1 MKAIKAH
8 ILSNLRL
15 TMRERSVFFFNYAFP
30 LGFFFLFA
38 TLNKAKETG
47 LIASVLT
54 SVLTIGLL
62 GNGFFGGGLRAIM
75 ERENGILRRFKV
87 APPGALPIL
96 ISSLVV
102 GVLQYLPV
110 VLLMM
115 ILSVVQYGMKWPDN
129 WLSFIVFV
137 IIANLAMRSM
147 GGIIAAVA
155 NSMAESQIII
165 QCLYFP
171 MMLLSGATVPISVL
185 PEWLQSVVQFIPAT
199 HVVSGLQGIL
209 LQHESLLQNWKPVS
223 ALLVTTFACT
233 LISLK
238 IFRWEK
244 GEKLPGRA
252 KAWVLAVLAPF
263 FLIGAWNLQSKENL
277 TKSKAIERELSRGQT
292 VLIKNARV
300 FTATGV
306 VIEGG
311 SVLVK
316 AGKIAEIY
324 TGPAPDAKT
333 LSALEIEGTGKT
345 LMPGLIDVHIHLG
358 SPGGFYED
366 QKKYQDQ
373 TLPTKRLKAYLYSG
387 ITTVKSVGDWVDAVL
402 PLRDKV
408 RRGEILAT
416 EFNTVGP
423 LFTVAGGHPTELLKM
438 MPETMRAYG
447 ASQFV
452 RLPKSAEE
460 ARQMVREL
468 KLKGVDGI
476 KAVLES
482 GTANTPMV
490 RMDVAILKA
499 ICAEGKALGLTVVV
513 HTSKAVDV
521 RDAFEAGASGVEHG
535 SANERLPDELLAKMA
550 TSGFFYDPT
559 MSVFEGMRMMVQ
571 NDFTRLDD
579 SLLQQAVPMDLLK
592 STRKLIVDPAL
603 VGRYKE
609 FAPRMNEARV
619 NLKRVFDAGVKLVT
633 GSDAG
638 NPLTFHG
645 PTVQEEIELW
655 VAAGIPADKALV
667 AATRTSAELLGQANR
682 IGTIEKGKDANL
694 LLVDGDP
701 LKDVKSLSRISM
713 VMLKG
718 ERVNRTVLLKDD
730 DN

>member
-300 FTATGV
+300 FTATGA
-306 VIEGG
+306 VIEG
-311 SVLVK
+311 
-316 AGKIAEIY
+316 
-324 TGPAPDAKT
+324 
-333 LSALEIEGTGKT
+333 
-345 LMPGLIDVHIHLG
+345 
-358 SPGGFYED
+358 
-366 QKKYQDQ
+366 
-373 TLPTKRLKAYLYSG
+373 
-387 ITTVKSVGDWVDAVL
+387 
-402 PLRDKV
+402 
-408 RRGEILAT
+408 
-416 EFNTVGP
+416 
-423 LFTVAGGHPTELLKM
+423 
-438 MPETMRAYG
+438 
-447 ASQFV
+447 
-452 RLPKSAEE
+452 
-460 ARQMVREL
+460 
-468 KLKGVDGI
+468 
-476 KAVLES
+476 
-482 GTANTPMV
+482 
-490 RMDVAILKA
+490 
-499 ICAEGKALGLTVVV
+499 
-513 HTSKAVDV
+513 
-521 RDAFEAGASGVEHG
+521 
-535 SANERLPDELLAKMA
+535 
-550 TSGFFYDPT
+550 
-559 MSVFEGMRMMVQ
+559 
-571 NDFTRLDD
+571 
-579 SLLQQAVPMDLLK
+579 
-592 STRKLIVDPAL
+592 
-603 VGRYKE
+603 
-609 FAPRMNEARV
+609 
-619 NLKRVFDAGVKLVT
+619 
-633 GSDAG
+633 
-638 NPLTFHG
+638 
-645 PTVQEEIELW
+645 
-655 VAAGIPADKALV
+655 
-667 AATRTSAELLGQANR
+667 
-682 IGTIEKGKDANL
+682 
-694 LLVDGDP
+694 
-701 LKDVKSLSRISM
+701 
-713 VMLKG
+713 
-718 ERVNRTVLLKDD
+718 
-730 DN
+730 